1 MEKTKTIKMIKKHGP
16 DWIMPVSI
24 VILAL
29 IFGRYVLEYPKDSIV
44 SSFLTLPKI
53 ITCLRQHIYLIVV
66 SSTLAI
72 CTSVPLGLI
81 LTRKMFKKICGFVVA
96 LVNICQTIP
105 SFAVIALFVG
115 ILGIGAK
122 TAIFALWIYSL
133 LPILNNTIA
142 GINGVNPSIIDAARG
157 MGMTKAQILFK
168 IEVPLAFP
176 VIFAGIRTAV
186 VINVATAIIAAFV
199 GAGGLG
205 DLIIAGKNINR
216 MQIMLLGAGY
226 ATMLALFIDSILGI
240 IEKRLTTT
248 DNVTLAPEKIATKNT
263 AA

>member
-1 MEKTKTIKMIKKHGP
+1 
-16 DWIMPVSI
+16 MPVSI
-24 VILAL
+24 VIIAL
-29 IFGRYVLEYPKDSIV
+29 VFGWYVLEFPKDSIV

-53 ITCLRQHIYLIVV
+53 ITCLRQHIYLIVI

-81 LTRKMFKKICGFVVA
+81 LTRKMFKRFCGAAVA
-96 LVNICQTIP
+96 VVNICQTIP

-142 GINGVNPSIIDAARG
+142 GINGVSPAIIDAARG

-186 VINVATAIIAAFV
+186 VINVATGIIAAFV

-226 ATMLALFIDSILGI
+226 ATMLALFLDSILGI
-240 IEKRLTTT
+240 MEKRLTPGGNTART
-248 DNVTLAPEKIATKNT
+248 AEKISTKTT
-263 AA
+263 AV